1 MLQQPLLLNPE
12 YTLPDWTALVL
23 NTHCSAASGLL
34 SMLCS
39 DWLSYY

>member
-23 NTHCSAASGLL
+23 NTHCGAY
-34 SMLCS
+34 M
-39 DWLSYY
+39 

>member
-23 NTHCSAASGLL
+23 NSYCSA
-34 SMLCS
+34 
-39 DWLSYY
+39 YI